1 MKIVELTVANV
12 KRLKAVRIKPDGN
25 LVVIGGE
32 NGQGK
37 TSVLDSI
44 MYALGGKQTVCERPI
59 HEGEKRAEV
68 TIDLGDLTVTRTF
81 TEAGGS
87 LSVKKADGSKVAGP
101 QALLDSLAGRLSF
114 DPLDF
119 ARMEPAK
126 QKATLQALV
135 GLDFAGLDHERK
147 QAFDERTAVNRRV
160 KELEA
165 NLKAAPHHTDA
176 PEVEVSVTDLS
187 AELQKAQDAEVEF
200 ERRKG
205 AYEQAKARVQQAERD
220 LAMHDDAIGRIR
232 KQILELEAQLERMT
246 DDERPRLTAAIKE
259 RTLEATDAKAAA
271 ENVPEF
277 DTDAIRGR
285 LNSAEEVN
293 RKVREN
299 ARRAELDAAYRAAC
313 QEADAHTDR
322 IEKIDADKAAALQ
335 GATFP
340 VPGLA
345 FDEHGVTLNG
355 LPFSQASAAE
365 QLRVSVAMGLALNPK
380 LRVMLIRD
388 ASLLDKKSL
397 QLVAEMAEQ
406 HDAQVWMERV
416 GDGAEVSVVIEDGE
430 VKPRGLGETIR
441 EQVGPENA
449 GDFTPKK
456 RKLV

>member
-1 MKIVELTVANV
+1 MKIVQLSVDNV

-44 MYALGGKQTVCERPI
+44 MYALGGKNTVCERPI

-68 TIDLGDLTVTRTF
+68 TVDLGDLVVTRTF

-87 LSVKKADGSKVAGP
+87 LSVKQADGGKVASP
-101 QALLDSLAGRLSF
+101 QALLDSLSGRLSF
-114 DPLDF
+114 DPLEF
-119 ARMEPAK
+119 ARQEPTK

-135 GLDFAGLDHERK
+135 GLDFTGLDHERK

-165 NLKAAPHHTDA
+165 NLKAAPHHTNA

-200 ERRKG
+200 ERRK
-205 AYEQAKARVQQAERD
+205 AEYQAAKSRVAGTEREIAETERQIKALQD
-220 LAMHDDAIGRIR
+220 
-232 KQILELEAQLERMT
+232 
-246 DDERPRLTAAIKE
+246 RLTSLHGELKTMAGDFQK
-259 RTLEATDAKAAA
+259 AKQAA
-271 ENVPEF
+271 ENVPVFEI
-277 DTDAIRGR
+277 DAIRER
-285 LNSAEEVN
+285 LNSAEQVN

-322 IEKIDADKAAALQ
+322 LQKIDADKAAALQ
-335 GATFP
+335 GAKFP
-340 VPGLA
+340 VEGLA

-388 ASLLDKKSL
+388 GSLLDKKSL
-397 QLVAEMAEQ
+397 AIVAEMAEQ

-456 RKLV
+456 RKKRELV

>member
-25 LVVIGGE
+25 MVVIGGE

-44 MYALGGKQTVCERPI
+44 MYALGGKNTVCERPI

-68 TIDLGDLTVTRTF
+68 TLDLGDLTVTRTF

-87 LSVKKADGSKVAGP
+87 LSVRQADGSKVAGP

-114 DPLDF
+114 DPLEF
-119 ARMEPAK
+119 ARQEPAK

-135 GLDFAGLDHERK
+135 GLDFTGLDHERK

-165 NLKAAPHHTDA
+165 NLKAAPRHTDA
-176 PEVEVSVTDLS
+176 PAVEVSVTELS

-200 ERRKG
+200 ERRK
-205 AYEQAKARVQQAERD
+205 AEYQAAKNRVASTEREIAETERQIKALQDRLLGLHGD
-220 LAMHDDAIGRIR
+220 LKAMSGEFQKA
-232 KQILELEAQLERMT
+232 
-246 DDERPRLTAAIKE
+246 KE
-259 RTLEATDAKAAA
+259 AA

-277 DTDAIRGR
+277 DIDAIRER
-285 LNSAEEVN
+285 LNSAEQVN

-299 ARRAELDAAYRAAC
+299 ARWVELSSAC
-313 QEADAHTDR
+313 REATEEADALTKR
-322 IEKIDADKAAALQ
+322 IEQIDADKQEALQ
-335 GATFP
+335 AAKFP

-345 FDEHGVTLNG
+345 FDEQGVTLNG

-397 QLVAEMAEQ
+397 AMVAEMAEQ
-406 HDAQVWMERV
+406 HDAQVWLERV

-430 VKPRGLGETIR
+430 VKPRAALPTNSVATMPDPVSLQGE
-441 EQVGPENA
+441 
-449 GDFTPKK
+449 PKK
-456 RKLV
+456 RKKRELV

>member
-1 MKIVELTVANV
+1 MKIISLEAQNV

-25 LVVIGGE
+25 MVVIGGE

-44 MYALGGKQTVCERPI
+44 MYALGGKNTVCERPI

-68 TIDLGDLTVTRTF
+68 TLDLGDLTVTRTF

-87 LSVKKADGSKVAGP
+87 LSVKQADGSKVAGP

-114 DPLDF
+114 DPLEF
-119 ARMEPAK
+119 ARQEPAK

-135 GLDFAGLDHERK
+135 GLDFTGLDHERK

-176 PEVEVSVTDLS
+176 PAVEVSVTELS

-200 ERRKG
+200 ERKKG
-205 AYEQAKARVQQAERD
+205 AYDQAKRHVEQIESVIKRLEEELRQARSD
-220 LAMHDDAIGRIR
+220 LADWQEKA
-232 KQILELEAQLERMT
+232 KA
-246 DDERPRLTAAIKE
+246 
-259 RTLEATDAKAAA
+259 AKAAA

-277 DTDAIRGR
+277 DIDAIRER
-285 LNSAEEVN
+285 LNSAEQVN

-299 ARRAELDAAYRAAC
+299 ARWVELSSAC
-313 QEADAHTDR
+313 REATEEADALTKR
-322 IEKIDADKAAALQ
+322 IEQIDADKQEALQ
-335 GATFP
+335 AAKFP

-397 QLVAEMAEQ
+397 AMVAEMAEQ

-430 VKPRGLGETIR
+430 VKPRGALPTTSVATMPDPVSLQGE
-441 EQVGPENA
+441 
-449 GDFTPKK
+449 PKK
-456 RKLV
+456 RKKRELV